1 MILTRFF
8 YSYNKRRGFFV
19 HAFSKNK
26 LPMRRQ
32 PPSVQYVLLVTIIIF
47 IIVILGS
54 LWLIDKGIRPALMD
68 IAEIKTTEFA
78 TRTINSAVKS
88 TEQMNFDDLIDM
100 EMDNSGNV
108 ATLGWNSEVV
118 NEALRTATDRAEYF
132 LYGMNKGE
140 QLDVDD
146 PNMKPIEFGDSVGD
160 LAAKDP
166 TVVEVPLGQ
175 ATGNTVLANL
185 GPRIPIHFE
194 IVGNL
199 QSDVVHEVKEFGVN
213 AALFEIYIPVTVNIQ
228 IVIPFSTMTTEI
240 STKVFVDSRVIMG
253 EVPEFFSDGKSDT
266 SVTFPRDRFLD
277 KPAD

>member
-1 MILTRFF
+1 MRFL
-8 YSYNKRRGFFV
+8 
-19 HAFSKNK
+19 KNK